1 VLIVGRGGGSI
12 EDLWAFN
19 EEIVARAI
27 AESPVPVISAVG
39 HETDFTI
46 ADLVADLRA
55 PTPSAAA
62 EAAVPDGAAVRRE
75 VDDLRVRIH
84 DCTRECI
91 ADGREAVFEARLE
104 LQGAVERTLRARRE
118 GLAATAA
125 RLQALSP
132 LNVLSRGYAVP
143 LDAAG
148 RVLRRVDD
156 FAAGAPFDLRVADG
170 VVPCRV
176 AE

>member
-1 VLIVGRGGGSI
+1 V

-19 EEIVARAI
+19 DEQVARAI

-62 EAAVPDGAAVRRE
+62 EAAVPDGSLVRRQVAELRDCLGAAVRE
-75 VDDLRVRIH
+75 RV
-84 DCTRECI
+84 
-91 ADGREAVFEARLE
+91 ADGREAVFEVRLE
-104 LQGAVERTLRARRE
+104 LRDAAARSLRGRRE
-118 GLAATAA
+118 GVAAIAG

-132 LNVLSRGYAVP
+132 LATLARGFAVP
-143 LDAAG
+143 LSPEG
-148 RVLRRVDD
+148 RVLRSRAD
-156 FAAGAPFDLRVADG
+156 FVPGEPFDLRVADG
-170 VVPCRV
+170 VVRARTEP
-176 AE
+176 